1 MATLRTVTVKASGG
15 DYTSLKDAIG
25 MEAIDITAAT
35 GSDEIVR
42 IDCYPFEDTTNVV
55 TVGMPEWTTSPTN
68 YVELRFVDGAGV
80 PLYVGKW
87 STSAYRLVGT
97 NGVFQNNQ
105 INHLWHTEGTFQ
117 VMDNLGT
124 STSTGGVFK
133 CTVDAAGGWNRFD
146 GGGILI
152 VNHNSGTAWRGFK
165 IDRGMDCRWRNWIGY
180 GGNNEGVFSPA
191 IDVPAGS
198 GAPTLTFENCTF
210 DDWSEVEFIAD
221 AGTTLILTNC
231 RATGIPGDLATAG
244 QPDRMDP
251 SSDFNI
257 TDAETANEV
266 NWGTNSLNSSD
277 TPTIDYV
284 DDTNADLTLRD
295 YRLNSASDSGYQAG
309 TDLSGSFTVDIE
321 DSTRTTPWDMGAHE
335 ASVSADVIVAAST
348 HALTLTEQAATINA
362 AINVQASTDALIVSE
377 LVATVNA
384 ASSLTGSS
392 FVFTSP

>member
-1 MATLRTVTVKASGG
+1 MATLTTVTVKSAGG
-15 DYTSLKDAIG
+15 TYLTLDAAFAG
-25 MEAIDITAAT
+25 EAADITAAT
-35 GSDEIVR
+35 GSDEIIR
-42 IDCYPFEDTTNVV
+42 IDCYPFEDTKDCIIDDTAWV
-55 TVGMPEWTTSPTN
+55 TSPTN

-80 PLYVGKW
+80 PLYVGAW
-87 STSAYRLVGT
+87 STSAYRLVAT
-97 NGVFQNNQ
+97 SEVFENNQ
-105 INHLWHTEGTFQ
+105 VDHLWHTEGTFQ
-117 VMDNLGT
+117 IMDNQGTGT
-124 STSTGGVFK
+124 STFGIMK
-133 CTVDAAGGWNRFD
+133 CSAASSGWNRFD

-152 VNHNSGTAWRGFK
+152 ADHNSGTAVRGFK
-165 IDRGMDCRWRNWIGY
+165 IDSGADCRWRNWIGY

-198 GAPTLTFENCTF
+198 AGPTLTFENCTF
-210 DDWSEVEFIAD
+210 DDWSEVEFVAD

-251 SSDFNI
+251 TSDFNI
-257 TDAETANEV
+257 TDAETANEA

-321 DSTRTTPWDMGAHE
+321 DTTRTTPWDMGAHE